1 MLPARA
7 GLGLTIGS
15 SLRCGAVLPA
25 IADQAGIEAG
35 VAIRKLHRDAVFDG
49 HGAEVLQHIPAV
61 AAACVAAGTGLLR
74 AGIRAALQG
83 DGRIDVVVHR
93 TPAMADVIH
102 HAGLLRG
109 GIHNGNPGAVVED
122 RMTFLIGQGV
132 AVQVDF
138 DIPAFRDHHVFSQ
151 VLIQCN
157 GVQPFVGVF
166 VIRLRSVDGRTDGV
180 IFRRPAVLFHGNGG
194 LLQKNDLLKRHL
206 IRHRGAAIFRDFL
219 PGGVLYTVF
228 RRLRI
233 PFILSVTGGQ
243 FRIPVTGLK
252 VLFSLLL
259 FLRIVWLL
267 FRSRR
272 LLDLLFLLFSG
283 FFRRCEF
290 LCKHCR
296 RKQRQY

>member
-1 MLPARA
+1 
-7 GLGLTIGS
+7 
-15 SLRCGAVLPA
+15 
-25 IADQAGIEAG
+25 
-35 VAIRKLHRDAVFDG
+35 
-49 HGAEVLQHIPAV
+49 
-61 AAACVAAGTGLLR
+61 
-74 AGIRAALQG
+74 
-83 DGRIDVVVHR
+83 
-93 TPAMADVIH
+93 MADVIH

-267 FRSRR
+267 SGVEGSLICSSCCSPDSSGGVSSSANTAVGSNVSIRQSAIRTDSNF
-272 LLDLLFLLFSG
+272 LFIFS
-283 FFRRCEF
+283 FPPFITS
-290 LCKHCR
+290 L
-296 RKQRQY
+296 